1 MKHFLKLY
9 PKRWRDRYG
18 AEIGAF
24 LERQRLSVAG
34 VLDLVRGA
42 ADAHLHPSLASQLVF
57 VPMIGFRPGGTRTLL
72 ERAETAT
79 DDIHLAIRAVAAM
92 PERTELVVDW
102 EWQRT
107 PVACAA
113 PGTST
118 ESRDIGAPPNRPPS
132 LAAAQDPELSAVLV
146 AGSLALEA
154 TSMARQAHSFSS
166 DGWWSLRS
174 MVFPAVPN
182 GTPTPE
188 LRVSQGDLRWVVPF
202 RLVPAR
208 ITATPI
214 AAEATLDGI
223 TVRLTGVAEH
233 EDQLVLAVE
242 ASAARPIGGVGA
254 PAPAM
259 PILPSGRNF
268 KVQRGTGF
276 EPIVLEDDR
285 GRRSEEVRRH
295 YALRDLPESHMVGE
309 TFVQRFSLFFDAPGD
324 DARASAIVV
333 PFVEITDLTPS
344 VVVDLRALPLDV
356 DLGEHR
362 MRVLSADA
370 YPGTDHRLI
379 KIAIAPSTGSPRF
392 VRPAGVHGAPGGSC
406 SWSDTPEPGE
416 PFWMEAPVG
425 DPPLVTFRGAVL
437 CHDGPWRVELPLV

>member
-242 ASAARPIGGVGA
+242 ASAARPIGGRPRAQV
-254 PAPAM
+254 
-259 PILPSGRNF
+259 
-268 KVQRGTGF
+268 RG
-276 EPIVLEDDR
+276 
-285 GRRSEEVRRH
+285 S
-295 YALRDLPESHMVGE
+295 S
-309 TFVQRFSLFFDAPGD
+309 
-324 DARASAIVV
+324 
-333 PFVEITDLTPS
+333 
-344 VVVDLRALPLDV
+344 
-356 DLGEHR
+356 
-362 MRVLSADA
+362 
-370 YPGTDHRLI
+370 
-379 KIAIAPSTGSPRF
+379 
-392 VRPAGVHGAPGGSC
+392 
-406 SWSDTPEPGE
+406 
-416 PFWMEAPVG
+416 
-425 DPPLVTFRGAVL
+425 PPLCAA
-437 CHDGPWRVELPLV
+437 